1 MPRML
6 QVTLAYAAPGIERL
20 LDIRVPE
27 GTTIAQA
34 VAACGFP
41 GDAAGR
47 AAALEFAI
55 FGQRAAPE
63 TLLSDGDRVELT
75 RALRVDPKNAR
86 AARARARPLP
96 KVGPRR
102 KATRGAAG

>member
-20 LDIRVPE
+20 LEIRVPE
-27 GTTIAQA
+27 GTTIAEA

-41 GDAAGR
+41 GEAAGGEP
-47 AAALEFAI
+47 ALQFAI

-63 TLLSDGDRVELT
+63 TPLSDGDRVELT
-75 RALRVDPKNAR
+75 RALRVDPKTAR
-86 AARARARPLP
+86 ATRARARPLP
-96 KVGPRR
+96 KARPRR
-102 KATRGAAG
+102 KAARGRAG